1 MCVCVDR
8 MCDIWCIC
16 SRNQRR
22 MSGTNTRVLLIVYFI
37 PPHIIVN
44 FAGTLQGL
52 FVCKRSRLFIFYTL
66 RTKSPLSHLIW

>member
-1 MCVCVDR
+1 
-8 MCDIWCIC
+8 
-16 SRNQRR
+16 

-52 FVCKRSRLFIFYTL
+52 FVCKRSRPFIFYTL
-66 RTKSPLSHLIW
+66 RAMAMLPYLI